1 MGAGALVPNA
11 ERLMVRVIYQN
22 EVAECGY
29 ACLAMV
35 LSHLGRA
42 TEVRELSSYKPISA
56 NGLSLMD
63 LYDVATDFG
72 LAVQAYRFDPNDLS
86 QVKKGSLMHF
96 GGSHFVVFEKASH
109 GYVRVLDP
117 ASGRRRIS
125 MDTFRSAVSGFL
137 LEFAPTPQMP
147 RIRAKSRVP
156 AALKR
161 VRALNP
167 DLTALIAK
175 VLFVALGSQFAI
187 LAAPYFGNLVLDYV
201 VAADNRNLLNVLIMT
216 FASIFVL
223 GALSEFV
230 QKYLTELLYN
240 VTQINMTEGLI
251 GHLLRNPMSWF
262 EKRHVGDVFA
272 RVKAQDEI
280 SVFATRSAIS
290 LHIDL
295 AVGALALVLMF
306 IQSRQLAV
314 VALVVFAVYVAVAL
328 SMFAAMRDNHA
339 LVLETSARCDD
350 SLIETIRAASLLKL
364 AQGETRRTAIYMT
377 VYKAYA
383 AALLKSSRLTCTRDG
398 MLKLVNYA
406 DTIII
411 TYLAARL
418 MLGGKVSVGV
428 FYSFLI
434 YKSLMSERFAS
445 AINAMFQYFMLSVP
459 TARVDDIAENENER
473 YTPLA
478 DAQRA
483 TEVRH
488 FERIDVRDVTFSYGI
503 SDQPVLKNA
512 SFEVRRG
519 DKIVITGP
527 SGSGKSTLFKL
538 LSAAEPLQ
546 EGHIALND
554 IAWPNLAV
562 DEIRR
567 HQAHMRQGDI
577 ILHGS
582 IADNITLFTGQ
593 ANEERIHKLLD
604 DVGLLPDIMRLPMRT
619 RTVISDTIANISA
632 GQRQRLLLARALY
645 QNRELLL
652 LDEPTSNLDPASVK
666 HIAGLLRNLDRTV
679 VVITHD
685 MSLASAFDTRYRFE
699 DGGLVREG
707 QAPVVATPEE
717 EAHA

>member
-1 MGAGALVPNA
+1 M
-11 ERLMVRVIYQN
+11 RIIYQN

-63 LYDVATDFG
+63 LYDVAVDFG
-72 LAVQAYRFDPNDLS
+72 LEVQAYRFDASDLS
-86 QVKKGSLMHF
+86 AVKKGSILHF
-96 GGSHFVVFEKASH
+96 GGAHFVVFEKAGH
-109 GYVRVLDP
+109 GYVRVIDP
-117 ASGRRRIS
+117 ATGRRRVS

-161 VRALNP
+161 VRALSP
-167 DLTALIAK
+167 QLKAHIGK
-175 VLFVALGSQFAI
+175 ILFVALGSQFAI
-187 LAAPYFGNLVLDYV
+187 LAMPYFGNLVLDYV
-201 VAADNRNLLNVLIMT
+201 VAADNRNLLNVLVVT
-216 FASIFVL
+216 FASIFIL

-240 VTQINMTEGLI
+240 LTQINSTEGLLR
-251 GHLLRNPMSWF
+251 HLLRNPMSWF

-280 SVFATRSAIS
+280 SVFATRTSVS
-290 LHIDL
+290 LFVDL
-295 AVGALALVLMF
+295 TVGIIALILML
-306 IQSRQLAV
+306 IQSRQLAG
-314 VALVVFAVYVAVAL
+314 VALLVFLVYIGLAI

-377 VYKAYA
+377 IYKAYA

-398 MLKLVNYA
+398 LLKLVTYA

-411 TYLAARL
+411 TWLAARL
-418 MLGGKVSVGV
+418 MLGGRVSVGV

-434 YKSLMSERFAS
+434 YKSLMSERLAS
-445 AINAMFQYFMLSVP
+445 AINATFQYFMLSVP
-459 TARVDDIAENENER
+459 TARVDDIVESENER

-478 DAQRA
+478 DTQRA
-483 TEVRH
+483 TEVRVFDH
-488 FERIDVRDVTFSYGI
+488 IDVRDVTFSYGI

-512 SFEVRRG
+512 SFQIRKG
-519 DKIVITGP
+519 DKFAITGP

-546 EGHIALND
+546 EGHIALNG

-582 IADNITLFTGQ
+582 IADNVTLFAAQTD
-593 ANEERIHKLLD
+593 EDRIHKLLD
-604 DVGLLPDIMRLPMRT
+604 QVGLLDDIMRLPMRT

-645 QNRELLL
+645 QQRELLL
-652 LDEPTSNLDPASVK
+652 LDEPTSNLDPASVRN
-666 HIAGLLRNLDRTV
+666 IAGLLQSLDRTV

-685 MSLASAFDTRYRFE
+685 MSLASSFDVRYRFE
-699 DGGLVREG
+699 GGGLVRDRIG
-707 QAPVVATPEE
+707 QTDTTPD
-717 EAHA
+717 EALHA

>member
-1 MGAGALVPNA
+1 M
-11 ERLMVRVIYQN
+11 RVIYQN

-42 TEVRELSSYKPISA
+42 TEVRELSAYKPISA

-63 LYDVATDFG
+63 LYDVAVDFG
-72 LAVQAYRFDPNDLS
+72 LAVQAYRFDPSHLS
-86 QVKKGSLMHF
+86 EVKKGSILHF
-96 GGSHFVVFEKASH
+96 GGAHFVVFEKVSR
-109 GYVRVLDP
+109 GYISILDP
-117 ASGRRRIS
+117 ATGRRRVS
-125 MDTFRSAVSGFL
+125 MDTFRSAISGFL
-137 LEFAPTPQMP
+137 LEFSPTPEMP

-161 VRALNP
+161 VRAFSPQLKRQ
-167 DLTALIAK
+167 TAK

-187 LAAPYFGNLVLDYV
+187 LSMPYFGNLTLDHV
-201 VAADNRNLLNVLIMT
+201 VAADNRNLLNVLIMS
-216 FASIFVL
+216 FASIFLL
-223 GALSEFV
+223 GALSEYV
-230 QKYLTELLYN
+230 QKYLTELLYTL
-240 VTQINMTEGLI
+240 TQINSTEGVVR
-251 GHLLRNPMSWF
+251 HLLRNPMSWF

-280 SVFATRSAIS
+280 SAYATRSAIT

-295 AVGALALVLMF
+295 AVGVLALVLML
-306 IQSRQLAV
+306 IQSAQLTFIALAV
-314 VALVVFAVYVAVAL
+314 FALYVLIAL
-328 SMFAAMRDNHA
+328 SMYPAMRDTHA

-364 AQGETRRTAIYMT
+364 AQGETRRTAIHMT
-377 VYKAYA
+377 LFKAYA
-383 AALLKSSRLTCTRDG
+383 SALLQSSRLACRRDG
-398 MLKLVNYA
+398 FLKLVNYA
-406 DTIII
+406 DTLVI
-411 TYLAARL
+411 TWMAARL
-418 MLGGKVSVGV
+418 MLGGKISVGV

-434 YKSLMSERFAS
+434 YKSLMSERLAS
-445 AINAMFQYFMLSVP
+445 AIGAMFQYFMLSVP
-459 TARVDDIAENENER
+459 TARVDDIVECENER
-473 YTPLA
+473 YTPLP
-478 DAQRA
+478 DTQRA
-483 TEVRH
+483 TEVRQ
-488 FERIDVRDVTFSYGI
+488 FDCIDVRNVTFKYGI
-503 SDQPVLKNA
+503 SDQPVLRDAGFRISK
-512 SFEVRRG
+512 G

-546 EGHIALND
+546 DGQIVLNG

-582 IADNITLFTGQ
+582 IADNITLFAGQ
-593 ANEERIHKLLD
+593 TDEDRVHAILD
-604 DVGLLPDIMRLPMRT
+604 DVGLLPDVMRLPMRT

-645 QNRELLL
+645 QQREVLL
-652 LDEPTSNLDPASVK
+652 LDEPTSNLDPVSVQ
-666 HIAGLLRNLDRTV
+666 HIATLLRNLNRTV

-685 MSLASAFDTRYRFE
+685 MSLASWFDIRYRFE
-699 DGGLVREG
+699 DGALVREDAG
-707 QAPVVATPEE
+707 AEQ
-717 EAHA
+717 EAAYA